1 MKVFSYIVVGLLT
14 VTACLAV
21 IVALRPPEQSGF
33 PVKYIVLAGLLL
45 GWAILLAYYQL
56 KSYRG
61 GAASIIGAIV
71 LGIAIQAGLGG
82 LLWEEHTNLKEAWL
96 YALVTLLFIG
106 MGAALM
112 LQGHRKHKL
121 RANHVQDT

>member
-1 MKVFSYIVVGLLT
+1 MKVFNYIVVGLLT
-14 VTACLAV
+14 FSASLAV

-33 PVKYIVLAGLLL
+33 PVKAIVLAGLFL
-45 GWAILLAYYQL
+45 GWAILLGYYQL

-71 LGIAIQAGLGG
+71 LGVGIQAGLGG
-82 LLWEEHTNLKEAWL
+82 LFWEEHATRKEAWL

-106 MGAALM
+106 TG
-112 LQGHRKHKL
+112 
-121 RANHVQDT
+121 